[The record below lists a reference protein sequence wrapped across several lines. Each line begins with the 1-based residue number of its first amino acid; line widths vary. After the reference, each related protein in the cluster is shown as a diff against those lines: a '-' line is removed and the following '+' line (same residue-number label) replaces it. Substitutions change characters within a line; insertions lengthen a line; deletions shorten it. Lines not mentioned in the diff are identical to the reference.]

1 MKLEFGYGSGVQTVE
16 VPEENLLAVL
26 ESNPKEHLRRG
37 EEAVRYALANPI
49 HPYTKALL
57 SAIPVP
63 DLDHKTE
70 RILLKGEISSPI
82 NPKDECRFKK
92 RCFAACEKC
101 ECSAPQLVEVSPK
114 HFVACHLACGE

>member
-49 HPYTKALL
+49 GAPLLRNIVKAGQKI
-57 SAIPVP
+57 AIVETDPRSMVP
-63 DLDHKTE
+63 LPT
-70 RILLKGEISSPI
+70 
-82 NPKDECRFKK
+82 
-92 RCFAACEKC
+92 
-101 ECSAPQLVEVSPK
+101 
-114 HFVACHLACGE
+114 